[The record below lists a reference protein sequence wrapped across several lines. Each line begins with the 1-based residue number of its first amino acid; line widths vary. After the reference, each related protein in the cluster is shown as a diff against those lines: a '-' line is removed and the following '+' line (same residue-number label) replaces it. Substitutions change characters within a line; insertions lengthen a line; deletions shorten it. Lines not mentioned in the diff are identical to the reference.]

1 MWYNEDPMLRNVYR
15 SNIKQVL
22 YDSTIWMMGGVLLA
36 GLLADWLKE
45 LKADN
50 KDSKDLSTACKL
62 AAANI
67 FVASMKN
74 SFLDFNTSD
83 SLVSPVTSWTPVSIE
98 WSARTLKNVYNIGMG
113 KTDFWDGI
121 VKSSSAL
128 KSIKPGLDIIK
139 PKKN

>member
-36 GLLADWLKE
+36 GLLGDWLKE
-45 LKADN
+45 LKDDN
-50 KDSKDLSTACKL
+50 KDSNDLSTACKL

-83 SLVSPVTSWTPVSIE
+83 SLFSPVTSWTPVSIE

-113 KTDFWDGI
+113 NTDFWDGI

-139 PKKN
+139 PKEN